1 MTCQRQPALGC
12 VYKLVEINS
21 NPRTKLSE
29 DMEKATMP
37 GNKNVYRLYSMDGH
51 ALIDLLQKNDEPAP
65 VVGQRVL
72 CRHPL
77 QESKRAYVTP
87 SRVEPLYKVTYL
99 YIFSQSKNSASQ
111 LTTTWHFNFH
121 RRFTGKMVRF
131 FNHSQHSRR
140 YVKKCHHHCDHCETI
155 TSVHWIQRRTKCRSA
170 TNCTASFTICGSTT
184 SQFWSYHDR

>member
-12 VYKLVEINS
+12 VYKLVEING

-37 GNKNVYRLYSMDGH
+37 GNKNVYRLYSLDGH

-65 VVGQRVL
+65 TVGQRVL

-87 SRVEPLYKVTYL
+87 STVEPLYKVDRHSSHR
-99 YIFSQSKNSASQ
+99 IFFLS
-111 LTTTWHFNFH
+111 
-121 RRFTGKMVRF
+121 F
-131 FNHSQHSRR
+131 FLSE
-140 YVKKCHHHCDHCETI
+140 K
-155 TSVHWIQRRTKCRSA
+155 
-170 TNCTASFTICGSTT
+170 
-184 SQFWSYHDR
+184 